1 MVMWEKILG
10 SSLMDFLTAGFA
22 LLLVLN
28 LFDIID
34 PIDIIMYLAI
44 PPVILWIVVVIV
56 FAFIKSLF

>member
-1 MVMWEKILG
+1 
-10 SSLMDFLTAGFA
+10 MDFLTAGFA

-56 FAFIKSLF
+56 IAFIKSLF